1 LDKALFIPVS
11 YDEDKQKAL
20 SSGSSMIKAFFE
32 VVLMLHEKLRR
43 VDE

>member
-1 LDKALFIPVS
+1 MRINRKRYLLEV
-11 YDEDKQKAL
+11 
-20 SSGSSMIKAFFE
+20 SMIKAFFE